1 MTHLQVKNLS
11 VNFGGLKAL
20 DNVSFSVA
28 KNEVFS
34 IVGPNGAG
42 KSTIFNVISSFY
54 KPSQGQIFFDA
65 QDITATRPDEKAKLG
80 ITRTFQNIELFEHSS
95 VLQNLLI
102 GRTIHNKHPVY
113 RQFIFDKTVRNSEI
127 AHREAAEKVI
137 DFLELAHYRDDLIA
151 NLPYGVRKK
160 VELARALC
168 AEPSLL
174 LLDEPASGLNPE
186 ETEEVG
192 HWIEDIRHDLGITVV
207 MIEHDMSLVTEVS
220 DRVLALSEGKVIAQ
234 GTAEEVQNNPDVIS
248 AYLGSA

>member
-20 DNVSFSVA
+20 DDVSFSVA

-65 QDITATRPDEKAKLG
+65 KDITETRPDEKAKLG

-102 GRTIHNKHPVY
+102 GRTIHNKHTVY
-113 RQFIFDKTVRNSEI
+113 RQLIFDKTVRNSEI

-151 NLPYGVRKK
+151 NLPYGVR
-160 VELARALC
+160 
-168 AEPSLL
+168 
-174 LLDEPASGLNPE
+174 
-186 ETEEVG
+186 
-192 HWIEDIRHDLGITVV
+192 
-207 MIEHDMSLVTEVS
+207 
-220 DRVLALSEGKVIAQ
+220 
-234 GTAEEVQNNPDVIS
+234 
-248 AYLGSA
+248 

>member
-20 DNVSFSVA
+20 DDVSFSVA

-102 GRTIHNKHPVY
+102 GRTIHNRHPVH
-113 RQFIFDKTVRNSEI
+113 RQFVFDKTVRNSEI

-234 GTAEEVQNNPDVIS
+234 GTAEEVQNNADVIS

>member
-20 DNVSFSVA
+20 DDVSFSVA

-65 QDITATRPDEKAKLG
+65 KDITETRPDEKAKLG

-102 GRTIHNKHPVY
+102 GRTIHNKHTVY
-113 RQFIFDKTVRNSEI
+113 RQLIFDKTVRNSEI

-207 MIEHDMSLVTEVS
+207 MIEHDMSLVSEVS

-234 GTAEEVQNNPDVIS
+234 GTAEEVQNNADVVS

>member
-65 QDITATRPDEKAKLG
+65 KDITATRPDEKAKLG

-102 GRTIHNKHPVY
+102 GRTIHNKHTVY
-113 RQFIFDKTVRNSEI
+113 RQLIFDKTVRNSEI
-127 AHREAAEKVI
+127 EHREAAEKVI

-234 GTAEEVQNNPDVIS
+234 GTAEEVQNNADVVS
-248 AYLGSA
+248 AYLGSS

>member
-1 MTHLQVKNLS
+1 M
-11 VNFGGLKAL
+11 
-20 DNVSFSVA
+20 
-28 KNEVFS
+28 
-34 IVGPNGAG
+34 
-42 KSTIFNVISSFY
+42 
-54 KPSQGQIFFDA
+54 
-65 QDITATRPDEKAKLG
+65 
-80 ITRTFQNIELFEHSS
+80 
-95 VLQNLLI
+95 
-102 GRTIHNKHPVY
+102 
-113 RQFIFDKTVRNSEI
+113 
-127 AHREAAEKVI
+127 
-137 DFLELAHYRDDLIA
+137 AHYSDDLIA

-168 AEPSLL
+168 ADPSLL

-234 GTAEEVQNNPDVIS
+234 GTAEEVQNNADVVS

>member
-1 MTHLQVKNLS
+1 MTDLQVKNLS

-20 DNVSFSVA
+20 DDVSFSVA

-65 QDITATRPDEKAKLG
+65 KDITETRPDEKAKLG

-102 GRTIHNKHPVY
+102 GRTIHNKHTVY
-113 RQFIFDKTVRNSEI
+113 RQLIFDKTVRNSEI

-234 GTAEEVQNNPDVIS
+234 GTAEEVQNNADVVS

>member
-1 MTHLQVKNLS
+1 MSHLQVKNLS

-20 DNVSFSVA
+20 DDVSFDV
-28 KNEVFS
+28 KENQVFS

-54 KPSQGQIFFDA
+54 KPSQGHIFFD
-65 QDITATRPDEKAKLG
+65 QKDITSTRPDEKAKLG

-102 GRTIHNKHPVY
+102 GRTIHNKHSVY
-113 RQFIFDKTVRNSEI
+113 RQLIFDKGVRNSEI

-234 GTAEEVQNNPDVIS
+234 GTAEEVQNNADVVS

>member
-20 DNVSFSVA
+20 DDVSFGVE

-54 KPSQGQIFFDA
+54 KPSQGQIFFDV

-102 GRTIHNKHPVY
+102 GRTIHNKHTVY
-113 RQFIFDKTVRNSEI
+113 RQLIFDKTVRNSEI

-234 GTAEEVQNNPDVIS
+234 GTAEEVQNNADVVS

>member
-34 IVGPNGAG
+34 VVGPNGAG

-102 GRTIHNKHPVY
+102 GRTIHNRHPVH
-113 RQFIFDKTVRNSEI
+113 RQFVFDKTVRNSEI

-192 HWIEDIRHDLGITVV
+192 HWIEDIKHDLGITVV

-234 GTAEEVQNNPDVIS
+234 GTAEEVQNNADVVS

>member
-20 DNVSFSVA
+20 DDVSFSVA

-54 KPSQGQIFFDA
+54 TPSNGQIFFDSK
-65 QDITATRPDEKAKLG
+65 DITATRPDEKAKLG

-102 GRTIHNKHPVY
+102 GRNIHNKNPVY
-113 RQFIFDKTVRNSEI
+113 RQFIFDKTIRNSEI
-127 AHREAAEKVI
+127 AHREAAERVI
-137 DFLELAHYRDDLIA
+137 DFLELAHYRDELIA
-151 NLPYGVRKK
+151 NLSYGVRKK

-207 MIEHDMSLVTEVS
+207 MIEHDMSLVSEVS
-220 DRVLALSEGKVIAQ
+220 DQVLALSEGRVIAQ
-234 GTAEEVQNNPDVIS
+234 GTAQEVQGNADVVS
-248 AYLGSA
+248 AYLGGG

>member
-1 MTHLQVKNLS
+1 MTHLQVENLS

-20 DNVSFSVA
+20 DDVSFSVA

-65 QDITATRPDEKAKLG
+65 KDITATRPDEKAKLG

-102 GRTIHNKHPVY
+102 GRTIHNKHTVY
-113 RQFIFDKTVRNSEI
+113 RQLIFDKTVRNSEI

-234 GTAEEVQNNPDVIS
+234 GTAEEVQNNADVVS

>member
-20 DNVSFSVA
+20 DDVSFSVA

-54 KPSQGQIFFDA
+54 TPSHGQIFFDSK
-65 QDITATRPDEKAKLG
+65 DITATRPDEKAKLG

-102 GRTIHNKHPVY
+102 GRNIHNKNPVY
-113 RQFIFDKTVRNSEI
+113 RQFIFDKTIRNSEI
-127 AHREAAEKVI
+127 AHREAAERVI
-137 DFLELAHYRDDLIA
+137 DFLELAHYRDELIA
-151 NLPYGVRKK
+151 NLSYGVRKK

-207 MIEHDMSLVTEVS
+207 MIEHDMSLVSEVS
-220 DRVLALSEGKVIAQ
+220 DQVLALSEGRVIAQ
-234 GTAEEVQNNPDVIS
+234 GTAQEVQGNADVVS
-248 AYLGSA
+248 AYLGGG

>member
-1 MTHLQVKNLS
+1 MSHLQVKNLS

-20 DNVSFSVA
+20 DDVSFDV
-28 KNEVFS
+28 KENQVFS

-54 KPSQGQIFFDA
+54 KPSQGHIFFD
-65 QDITATRPDEKAKLG
+65 QKDITSTRPDEKAKLG

-102 GRTIHNKHPVY
+102 GRTIHNKHSVY
-113 RQFIFDKTVRNSEI
+113 RQLIFDKGVRNSEI

-220 DRVLALSEGKVIAQ
+220 DQVLALSEGRVLAQ
-234 GTAEEVQNNPDVIS
+234 GTAEEVQNNADVVS
-248 AYLGSA
+248 AYLGGA

>member
-1 MTHLQVKNLS
+1 MTHLQVENLS

-20 DNVSFSVA
+20 DDVSFSVA

-54 KPSQGQIFFDA
+54 KPSRGQVFFDSK
-65 QDITATRPDEKAKLG
+65 DITATRPDEKAELG

-102 GRTIHNKHPVY
+102 GRTIHNKHTVY
-113 RQFIFDKTVRNSEI
+113 RQLIFDKTVRNSEV

-137 DFLELAHYRDDLIA
+137 DFLELAHYRDDPIA

-234 GTAEEVQNNPDVIS
+234 GTAEEVQNNADVVS

>member
-1 MTHLQVKNLS
+1 MSHLQVKNLS

-20 DNVSFSVA
+20 DDVSFDV
-28 KNEVFS
+28 KENQVFS

-54 KPSQGQIFFDA
+54 KPSQGHIFFD
-65 QDITATRPDEKAKLG
+65 QKDITSTRPDEKAKLG

-102 GRTIHNKHPVY
+102 GRTIHNKHSVY
-113 RQFIFDKTVRNSEI
+113 RQLFFDKGVRNSEI

-220 DRVLALSEGKVIAQ
+220 DQVLALSEGRVLAQ
-234 GTAEEVQNNPDVIS
+234 GTAEEVQNNADVVS
-248 AYLGSA
+248 AYLGGA